1 MSVHFKILTLRPM
14 DACGHEYFRACG
26 VEVITSAYDNEEG
39 WIQEISDL
47 QVDGLFCRVD
57 PITPAMMDAS
67 RKLQVIAKQG
77 AGLDNIDLD
86 YATEKKI
93 QVVYSP
99 AGNMNTVAEH
109 ATMLLLMLAQRY
121 RYVDHQMRDGNFNVR
136 YDLTNTYDLRG
147 HKIGL
152 IGCGRIS
159 QTFASILVNGFGMK
173 AIGYDPFIKPEML
186 KVPIDLKSTSDD
198 VWKEADYVSVHLQ
211 SNEYTRYTIGYRQFR
226 MMKPTAGFIN
236 CARGDLIVE
245 EDLIRAL
252 REGRL
257 FGAALDVFEQEPLPL
272 DHPFMTMENIV
283 LTPHTSAATED
294 SVKRCTLTCCEEVMQ
309 VLNGQ
314 RSEVAFPGNKF

>member
-1 MSVHFKILTLRPM
+1 MGYKVLTLRPM
-14 DACGHEYFRACG
+14 DACGHEYLRASG
-26 VEVITSAYDNEEG
+26 VEVITSIYDTEAE
-39 WIQEISDL
+39 WIKEISEDRP
-47 QVDGLFCRVD
+47 DALFCRVD
-57 PITPAMMDAS
+57 PITPAMMDACDNL
-67 RKLQVIAKQG
+67 KVIAKQG

-86 YATEKKI
+86 YATEKQI
-93 QVVYSP
+93 QVVFSP

-109 ATMLLLMLAQRY
+109 ATMLLLMLAQRF
-121 RYVDHQMRDGNFNVR
+121 RYVDHQMRSGNFNVR
-136 YDLTNTYDLRG
+136 YGLTNTYDLRG

-186 KVPIDLKSTSDD
+186 KVPIDLKTTSDD

-226 MMKPTAGFIN
+226 MMKPSACFIN

-252 REGRL
+252 REERL
-257 FGAALDVFEQEPLPL
+257 AGAGLDVFEQEPLPM

-283 LTPHTSAATED
+283 LTPHTAASTED
-294 SVKRCTLTCCEEVMQ
+294 SVKRCTLTCCEEIMQ
-309 VLNGQ
+309 VLNGK
-314 RSEVAFPGNKF
+314 REEVAFPGNKF